1 MSQHRLRCALGHR
14 ALWPVEDRDGFVMV
28 MAVLLLLAVSVAGA
42 TGYQLVRI
50 EADLSSGA
58 EEAQEALAAA
68 RAGLER
74 YVGEHIGVPGDT
86 ATYVVG
92 DADVTVTQERL
103 ANVDDETDMYLLE
116 AVGEVVDLRYPGSP
130 ARRTVRQYARLHKMP
145 VNPVA
150 AAMAIAYQFDINS
163 GSVVHGNDYC
173 GSDDVHGI
181 ANTGYLDDDGGS
193 LNGLNPQQFDVGN
206 AAAFF
211 DSVAVRW
218 DVLADPNFPIPF
230 DGDWPDFSGI
240 PLDSFPVVRVNGN
253 LNAGN
258 SRDGRGLLIVTGALT
273 VSSGF
278 DWDGIILAGSSPH
291 LRLSSGYAD
300 VNGMVVIGLDGSPQA
315 ELELDNT
322 RIRFCYDYV
331 RDANRSIAYLEL
343 VDDSRL
349 EF

>member
-1 MSQHRLRCALGHR
+1 M
-14 ALWPVEDRDGFVMV
+14 EDRDGFVMV
-28 MAVLLLLAVSVAGA
+28 MVVLLLLAVLVAGA

-58 EEAQEALAAA
+58 EEAQRALSAA

-86 ATYVVG
+86 TVYIIGDPVVF
-92 DADVTVTQERL
+92 VRPTRL
-103 ANVDDETDMYLLE
+103 VGYTGPSTTDLYLIE
-116 AVGEVVDLRYPGSP
+116 SVGAVVDPRYPQSP
-130 ARRTVRQYARLHKMP
+130 ARRYVAQYARLHKMP

-150 AAMAIAYQFDINS
+150 AAMAIAYQFDIDP

-173 GSDDVHGI
+173 WSDDVHGI
-181 ANTGYLDDDGGS
+181 ANTGYLDHDGGS
-193 LNGLNPQQFDVGN
+193 LNGLSPQQFDVGD

-253 LNAGN
+253 LNAGD

-278 DWDGIILAGSSPH
+278 DWDGIILAGSSPF
-291 LRLSSGYAD
+291 LRPSSGHAD

-315 ELELDNT
+315 ELELDDM
-322 RIRFCYDYV
+322 RIRFCYDNV

-343 VDDSRL
+343 VDNSRW